1 MEVFTNTVFKQEEKP
16 AKTTMSG
23 ISETEVGSPAI
34 YGGNSQTL
42 NPEEMFVA
50 SINSCIM
57 LVFYHFAKKLK
68 VEILSYSSKAQG
80 KVEKTKSG
88 LRFTSVEVKAKVSL
102 RDKNQAE
109 KIEEIAQLAEK
120 YCLVSGSVACPVEY
134 GVEVVDE
141 TGTAISKPGYE
152 KYL

>member
-1 MEVFTNTVFKQEEKP
+1 MEVFTNTVSKQEEKP

-23 ISETEVGSPAI
+23 ISLTEVGPPAV
-34 YGGNSQTL
+34 YGGDSQAL

-68 VEILSYSSKAQG
+68 VEVSSYSSKAEG
-80 KVEKTKSG
+80 KVEKTKNG

-102 RDKNQAE
+102 SDENQAE

-141 TGTAISKPGYE
+141 ASRAI
-152 KYL
+152 